1 MTSIIEKINW
11 LIGQEA
17 WCPFFRKKRKNPLNM
32 RDFMWRAIRLYA
44 TRASM
49 PSWGLPFEAIAASAL
64 LKDRD
69 KKRSRKQR
77 KVTED
82 DV

>member
-1 MTSIIEKINW
+1 MKSIIEKMTRV
-11 LIGQEA
+11 LSEEA
-17 WCPFFRKKRKNPLNM
+17 WKPFFRKKKKNPSSA
-32 RDFMWRAIRLYA
+32 REFMWRAMRLYA

-69 KKRSRKQR
+69 KKKKRK
-77 KVTED
+77 KISD
-82 DV
+82 PSA